1 MTQSS
6 SGLGIAA
13 MTEARLRQI
22 VLGLFIALIVLG
34 LAWELWLAPLRPG
47 AWLMSLKVLPL
58 VIALPSLWR
67 AQLRTFQWWS
77 MLVMI
82 YLTEGLVRGMS
93 DPSALS
99 AALGWL
105 EAVLSGAAFA
115 AILLYTRSRR
125 PPKPETHQA

>member
-1 MTQSS
+1 
-6 SGLGIAA
+6 

-93 DPSALS
+93 DPSSLS

-105 EAVLSGAAFA
+105 EAGLSGAAFA

-125 PPKPETHQA
+125 PPKPAAHHA